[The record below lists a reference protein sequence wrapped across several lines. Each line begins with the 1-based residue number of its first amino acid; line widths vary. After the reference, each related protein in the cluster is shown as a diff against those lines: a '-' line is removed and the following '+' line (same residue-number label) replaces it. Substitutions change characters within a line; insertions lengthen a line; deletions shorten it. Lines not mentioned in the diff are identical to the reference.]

1 MWRLGAMSPGRVRH
15 ARWLPVAMTVA
26 AAGLGACGDDGGG
39 ANGAATTRGTTSER
53 STDRAAGSEKIVIK
67 VHADLQDVV
76 DKGEVLSGSSLGD
89 APFCRGGRFTG
100 GHGNTAMID
109 RTFKCPD
116 GSLRIG
122 FTPGKES
129 GRTVSGRWEV
139 LSGTGALKVM
149 KGSGRMQTRFAPGS
163 QPAEARE
170 TFTGSVVR

>member
-1 MWRLGAMSPGRVRH
+1 MSPGRARH
-15 ARWLPVAMTVA
+15 ARWLPVAMVA
-26 AAGLGACGDDGGG
+26 AAGFAACGDDGGD
-39 ANGAATTRGTTSER
+39 AHGAAAARGTTSER
-53 STDRAAGSEKIVIK
+53 STDRAAASEKIVIK
-67 VHADLQDVV
+67 VHADLQDVI

-89 APFCRGGRFTG
+89 APFCRGGTFTG
-100 GHGNTAMID
+100 AHGSAAMID

-116 GSLRIG
+116 GNLRIG

-139 LSGTGALKVM
+139 LSGTGAFKAM
-149 KGSGRMQTRFAPGS
+149 KGSGRMQTRFAPGA